1 MTESISLAVHP
12 FIHPSISILC
22 FKAIEN
28 GFYKGQG
35 GCLQVGF
42 IWGGKKNPT
51 KKISQCRMRFVFQL
65 IESCAGR

>member
-12 FIHPSISILC
+12 FIRPSISILC

-28 GFYKGQG
+28 GFLKGQG
-35 GCLQVGF
+35 SCLLVGF
-42 IWGGKKNPT
+42 IWGGKEKIK